1 MSHRMFI
8 KRLDRY
14 LIGQFFIAL
23 AGSIIFMVG
32 FFLISIFID
41 NLKYFIHPNVP
52 INIVLLFVVS
62 IIPEVIIQVLPAAA
76 LFATSYTFGNLNATN
91 EIIAIYNGG
100 TGFMRLTLPLI
111 MTGIFL
117 TIFSFFF
124 FEFVAAD
131 SSHAAFELRK
141 EIKRSTGSTLS
152 YMYSRSEFFLFGNQN
167 TVYYLERFN
176 AHEKVMVK
184 PAITRFDAKGMVIF
198 QLLADEGRYNKLT
211 DEWIFREAVVISFDR
226 HLNFSEKKYKYFNL
240 RLSDSP
246 QSFMKSPRNVAMM
259 RFKDAL
265 KFIEKK
271 KRTGGNYR
279 KYLVEFQWRFAFPFS
294 IIIVILIGSVA
305 GIYFRKA
312 IIVLS
317 FLLSVVISFGF
328 YGLLAMGLAFGKS
341 GQLNPVLAAW
351 LANVLFLLLCILAL
365 WFKK

>member
-1 MSHRMFI
+1 MSHRMLI

-14 LIGQFFIAL
+14 LIGQFFISL
-23 AGSIIFMVG
+23 AGSLIFMVG

-41 NLKYFIHPNVP
+41 NLKYFIHPHVP
-52 INIVLLFVVS
+52 INIVFLFVMN
-62 IIPEVIIQVLPAAA
+62 IIPEVVIQVLPAAA

-100 TGFMRLTLPLI
+100 TGFIRLTLPLI
-111 MTGIFL
+111 MTGIL
-117 TIFSFFF
+117 LSIFSFFF

-131 SSHAAFELRK
+131 SSHTAFELRK
-141 EIKRSTGSTLS
+141 EIKRATGSTLS

-167 TVYYLERFN
+167 TVYHLEKFN
-176 AHEKVMVK
+176 AYEQVMVK
-184 PAITRFDAKGMVIF
+184 PVITRFDGKGMITF
-198 QLLADEGRYNKLT
+198 QLSAVEGRYIELT
-211 DEWIFREAVVISFDR
+211 DEWIFREAVVIRFDR
-226 HLNFSEKKYKYFNL
+226 HLNFSEEKYKYFNL
-240 RLSDSP
+240 KLSDSP
-246 QSFMKSPRNVAMM
+246 QSFMRTPRNVAMM
-259 RFKDAL
+259 RFGDAL
-265 KFIEKK
+265 KFIENK
-271 KRTGGNYR
+271 KRMGGNYR

-317 FLLSVVISFGF
+317 FLLSVLISFGF

-351 LANVLFLLLCILAL
+351 LANILFLILCLFAI